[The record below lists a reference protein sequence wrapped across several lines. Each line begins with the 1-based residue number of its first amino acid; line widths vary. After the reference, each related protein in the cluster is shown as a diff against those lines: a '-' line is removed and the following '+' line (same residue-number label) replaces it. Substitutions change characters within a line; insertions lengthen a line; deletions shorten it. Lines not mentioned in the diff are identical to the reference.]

1 MSSVFVSIITVISY
15 LTTILASVK
24 ISTMIKHLE
33 EKVLTGNNITKKEA
47 LTIAKISG
55 AELFELFASANKIR
69 EHFKGNT
76 VGLCSIVN
84 AKSGGCSEDC
94 SFCAQSYKSSAEI
107 EVYPLLSKEK
117 IIQKAIEAKNSGA
130 VRFSIV
136 TSGKRVLESDLLNIK
151 EMIADIKDIGLIPCA
166 SLGMIG
172 VSELLML
179 KQAGL
184 DRYHHNLETS
194 ESFFSQICSTHN
206 YNDKIRTIE
215 AVKSSGL
222 SLCSGG
228 IFGLGETWQDRI
240 DMAFQLRE
248 LDVDS
253 VPINFLIPIKGTPL
267 GNREPLHPFEA
278 LKIISLY
285 RYILPQKEIRI
296 CGGRMQ
302 ILGEFN
308 SMVFL
313 AGADSLLIGN
323 YLTTSGRNYEEDFRL
338 IKTYGLNP
346 YHHKPTSL
354 TQKIHNIM
362 QRL

>member
-1 MSSVFVSIITVISY
+1 
-15 LTTILASVK
+15 
-24 ISTMIKHLE
+24 MIRTLE
-33 EKVLTGNNITKKEA
+33 EKVLIGYHISKEEA

-55 AELFELFASANKIR
+55 AELFELLASANKIR

-94 SFCAQSYKSSAEI
+94 SFCAQSFKSNAKI

-117 IIQKAIEAKNSGA
+117 IIRKAIDAKNSGA

-136 TSGKRVLESDLLNIK
+136 TSGKRIPEIDLIK
-151 EMIADIKDIGLIPCA
+151 IQEIIADIKDIGLIPCA
-166 SLGMIG
+166 SLGMLG
-172 VSELLML
+172 KSELLML
-179 KQAGL
+179 KKAGL

-194 ESFFSQICSTHN
+194 EPFFSQICSTHTFA
-206 YNDKIRTIE
+206 DKLRTIK

-253 VPINFLIPIKGTPL
+253 VSINFLIPIKGTPL
-267 GNREPLHPFEA
+267 GNNEPLHPFEA

-313 AGADSLLIGN
+313 AGTDSLLIGN
-323 YLTTSGRNYEEDFRL
+323 YLTTSGRNYEDDFRL

-346 YHHKPTSL
+346 YQQKPSSL
-354 TQKIHNIM
+354 ILRN
-362 QRL
+362 